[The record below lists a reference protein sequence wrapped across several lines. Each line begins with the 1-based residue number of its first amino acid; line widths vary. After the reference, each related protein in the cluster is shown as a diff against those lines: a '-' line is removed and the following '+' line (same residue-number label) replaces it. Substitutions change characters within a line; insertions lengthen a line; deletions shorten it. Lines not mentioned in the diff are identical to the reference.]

1 MMLSSSA
8 SRAEGWEEPSF
19 GARCTTSTRGR
30 SFTLHELDAVLHA
43 ARRQAETRDIQNVYR
58 QHRPMVER
66 AIAWLVRG
74 NRRLHCRGI
83 IKNDWWFH
91 HHVAAVNLQMMINLG
106 LAHVDGGWS
115 LTVPA

>member
-1 MMLSSSA
+1 
-8 SRAEGWEEPSF
+8 
-19 GARCTTSTRGR
+19 
-30 SFTLHELDAVLHA
+30 
-43 ARRQAETRDIQNVYR
+43 
-58 QHRPMVER
+58 MVER

-74 NRRLHCRGI
+74 NRRLHYREI
-83 IKNDWWFH
+83 IKNDWWF